1 MRDRR
6 GDPAFPSGR
15 FGQSGGTEP
24 SGPASSPSAA
34 EPGRAAAKSG
44 SGARKEAG
52 NRPDKNEQ
60 AGGGKKEASGKIKKP
75 SSESREVSPLLG
87 QIFEYIASR
96 QLVRLTVLK
105 GRGVKLS
112 IPCRLLNYDQSAEN
126 LTVYHVDEKM
136 VYTMKLAEID
146 DLTVT

>member
-1 MRDRR
+1 M
-6 GDPAFPSGR
+6 
-15 FGQSGGTEP
+15 
-24 SGPASSPSAA
+24 
-34 EPGRAAAKSG
+34 
-44 SGARKEAG
+44 
-52 NRPDKNEQ
+52 
-60 AGGGKKEASGKIKKP
+60 
-75 SSESREVSPLLG
+75 
-87 QIFEYIASR
+87 
-96 QLVRLTVLK
+96 RLTVLK